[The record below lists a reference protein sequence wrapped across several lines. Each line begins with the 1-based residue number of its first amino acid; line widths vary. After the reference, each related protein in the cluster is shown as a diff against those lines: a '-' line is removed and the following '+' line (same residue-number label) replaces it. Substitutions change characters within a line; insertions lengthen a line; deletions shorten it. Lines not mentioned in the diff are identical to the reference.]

1 MEKSDIGIIGLAVM
15 GENLARNMER
25 HGFRVSVYNRTAPGE
40 EHVVERFIE
49 HYGTWRRFTPTRSIA
64 ELAESVARPRKIMM
78 MVKAG
83 SAVDELIGQLLPHL
97 DRGDVII
104 DGGTSSF
111 IDTDRRVQELADK
124 GIYFVGT
131 GISGGEEGALNGP
144 SIMPGGAPQA
154 WPLVK
159 DILQSIAA
167 KLPDGTPC
175 CAWIGPG
182 GAGHFVKTVHNGIE
196 YGDMQLISE
205 AYSLLKRQ
213 ERLSS
218 EAIHRTFNDW
228 NRGELNSFLIE
239 ITARI
244 VNFKEKDGGYLLD
257 RILDVAGQKGTGK
270 WSAIAAMDEN
280 DPLTLITEAVYAR
293 MLSALKS
300 QREQASSLFPPSPV
314 GIHKTGNE
322 AIRDALYAAKLVSYA
337 QGFSLLRQASLRYGW
352 QLDYGTIAQ
361 IWREGCIIRSA
372 FLSKITE
379 AYRQNPELENLLFDD
394 FFRNKITESATAWR
408 SVVANGMLSGIPLPC
423 MSAALSYFD
432 GLRTG
437 DSAAN
442 LIQAQRDYFGAHTF
456 ERTDAPRGQFFH
468 NDWTGKGGDTTSGS
482 YNV

>member
-104 DGGTSSF
+104 DGGNSSF
-111 IDTDRRVQELADK
+111 IDTDRRVKELADK

-322 AIRDALYAAKLVSYA
+322 AIRDALYAAKLVVRTGVFAAAPSIA
-337 QGFSLLRQASLRYGW
+337 AIRLATRLRH
-352 QLDYGTIAQ
+352 
-361 IWREGCIIRSA
+361 
-372 FLSKITE
+372 
-379 AYRQNPELENLLFDD
+379 YRPNLAGRMHHPL
-394 FFRNKITESATAWR
+394 
-408 SVVANGMLSGIPLPC
+408 GIP
-423 MSAALSYFD
+423 
-432 GLRTG
+432 
-437 DSAAN
+437 
-442 LIQAQRDYFGAHTF
+442 Q
-456 ERTDAPRGQFFH
+456 
-468 NDWTGKGGDTTSGS
+468 
-482 YNV
+482 

>member
-15 GENLARNMER
+15 DENLARNMER

-104 DGGTSSF
+104 DGGNSSF
-111 IDTDRRVQELADK
+111 IDTDRRVKELADK

-280 DPLTLITEAVYAR
+280 DPLTLITDR
-293 MLSALKS
+293 K
-300 QREQASSLFPPSPV
+300 
-314 GIHKTGNE
+314 
-322 AIRDALYAAKLVSYA
+322 
-337 QGFSLLRQASLRYGW
+337 
-352 QLDYGTIAQ
+352 
-361 IWREGCIIRSA
+361 
-372 FLSKITE
+372 
-379 AYRQNPELENLLFDD
+379 
-394 FFRNKITESATAWR
+394 
-408 SVVANGMLSGIPLPC
+408 SVV
-423 MSAALSYFD
+423 
-432 GLRTG
+432 
-437 DSAAN
+437 
-442 LIQAQRDYFGAHTF
+442 
-456 ERTDAPRGQFFH
+456 
-468 NDWTGKGGDTTSGS
+468 
-482 YNV
+482 

>member
-97 DRGDVII
+97 NRGDVII
-104 DGGTSSF
+104 DGGNSSF
-111 IDTDRRVQELADK
+111 IDTDRRVKELADK

-205 AYSLLKRQ
+205 AY
-213 ERLSS
+213 
-218 EAIHRTFNDW
+218 
-228 NRGELNSFLIE
+228 
-239 ITARI
+239 
-244 VNFKEKDGGYLLD
+244 
-257 RILDVAGQKGTGK
+257 
-270 WSAIAAMDEN
+270 
-280 DPLTLITEAVYAR
+280 
-293 MLSALKS
+293 
-300 QREQASSLFPPSPV
+300 
-314 GIHKTGNE
+314 
-322 AIRDALYAAKLVSYA
+322 
-337 QGFSLLRQASLRYGW
+337 
-352 QLDYGTIAQ
+352 
-361 IWREGCIIRSA
+361 
-372 FLSKITE
+372 
-379 AYRQNPELENLLFDD
+379 
-394 FFRNKITESATAWR
+394 
-408 SVVANGMLSGIPLPC
+408 
-423 MSAALSYFD
+423 
-432 GLRTG
+432 
-437 DSAAN
+437 
-442 LIQAQRDYFGAHTF
+442 
-456 ERTDAPRGQFFH
+456 
-468 NDWTGKGGDTTSGS
+468 
-482 YNV
+482 